1 MPKATDD
8 APSAARPLRSDA
20 AANRE
25 CLLAAAAIAYRRD
38 GERVPMATIAKD
50 AGVGVGTLYR
60 HYPTRQALLGA
71 LVVRSFRVVL
81 DHARA
86 AAASDRS
93 APAALAHF
101 FEQTI
106 AARDDLILPLHGGP
120 VIPDERVSAFRTEV
134 RQLLEQVLAR
144 GRREGTIRG
153 DVTAGDII
161 LTGAMLAQPL
171 PHAADWDELAGRQA
185 RIYVAGLAPT
195 TDGPRPRLRTD
206 PVHRE
211 TGFARATPTRNRSR

>member
-60 HYPTRQALLGA
+60 HYPTRQALLAA

-81 DHARA
+81 EHARA

-93 APAALAHF
+93 APAALAYF

-153 DVTAGDII
+153 DVTAADII

-195 TDGPRPRLRTD
+195 TDGPLPRLRTD

-211 TGFARATPTRNRSR
+211 TGFARATPKKNRSR